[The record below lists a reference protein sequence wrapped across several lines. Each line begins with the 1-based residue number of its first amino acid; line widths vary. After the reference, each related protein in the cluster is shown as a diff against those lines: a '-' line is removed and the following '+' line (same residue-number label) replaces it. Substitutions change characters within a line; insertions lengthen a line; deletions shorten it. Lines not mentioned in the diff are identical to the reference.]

1 MTMQSN
7 IISLAPDEIDPAE
20 HKRECILTLISSR
33 RLARRAMN
41 EITTAADIKR
51 ALARLSKQHRA
62 SGNPLLI
69 RNAEVI
75 ETRIA
80 EQMSTIDT
88 WHEVLFHV
96 GLGIRAFAD
105 DIDRLVPTNELFDI
119 LEVNPVDRAKVSA
132 TANLWEI
139 VFVHG
144 LEDSATHRGGDFK
157 EGPLFQALA
166 AYMDY
171 MMKTNPALQQKI
183 TDSLFG
189 KGGMF
194 EFVPTYSRTASGG
207 FKRNPPKLRLADE
220 TDLSAKPAGA

>member
-1 MTMQSN
+1 MQSN
-7 IISLAPDEIDPAE
+7 IIKLTPDEVAPAE
-20 HKRECILTLISSR
+20 FKRECILTLISSR
-33 RLARRAMN
+33 RLARRAIN
-41 EITTAADIKR
+41 EITTAGDIKR
-51 ALARLSKQHRA
+51 ALGRLAKQHRS
-62 SGNPLLI
+62 SGNPVLI

-80 EQMSTIDT
+80 EQKRTIDT

-96 GLGIRAFAD
+96 GLGIRAFAG
-105 DIDRLVPTNELFDI
+105 DIDRLIPTKELFDI
-119 LEVNPVDRAKVSA
+119 LEVNPVDRAKVSS

-139 VFVHG
+139 VFVRG
-144 LEDSATHRGGDFK
+144 MEDSATHRGSDFK

-166 AYMDY
+166 AYMDHA
-171 MMKTNPALQQKI
+171 MKTNPALQQQI

-194 EFVPTYSRTASGG
+194 EFVPTYSRTASGE

-220 TDLSAKPAGA
+220 TDLPAKAASA